1 MNSDGLLNSSL
12 FLKEFLAKPS
22 VTGAIAPSSAFLAGT
37 MVENLDLPNA
47 KAVLEYGPGTG
58 SFTEYV
64 VQRLPPASKF
74 VAIELNPKPGGRVQ
88 SKVSQN

>member
-1 MNSDGLLNSSL
+1 
-12 FLKEFLAKPS
+12 
-22 VTGAIAPSSAFLAGT
+22 

-58 SFTEYV
+58 SFTEYI
-64 VQRLPPASKF
+64 VQRFPPASKF

-88 SKVSQN
+88 SKVSQIKLVQDSVAKVRTIL